1 MGIHNESGHQ
11 TVSPIPPLSELI
23 PRLIDMMTSTSDP
36 DRSFI
41 PFTGKDNLVLLVN
54 NLGGLSELELGAVVA
69 ESRNALNAR
78 GFTISRVLSGSFMVT
93 CSFQGSDSF
102 LKFSTEQPEHAR
114 VLANTPFVTP

>member
-36 DRSFI
+36 DRSFV
-41 PFTGKDNLVLLVN
+41 PFKGRDNVVLLVN

-69 ESRNALNAR
+69 ETRNALDAR
-78 GFTISRVLSGSFMVT
+78 GFTILRVLSGSFMVGNPPT
-93 CSFQGSDSF
+93 MVRMPFSDG
-102 LKFSTEQPEHAR
+102 PCR
-114 VLANTPFVTP
+114 VA